1 MSVRCF
7 VHAIGIFVRAQ
18 LITGIVIGLALRLA
32 MRIVAL
38 TDDNPGTDLTA
49 GGTTAIFMVAT
60 IFGAVPSLLFVVLR
74 RFLPGSARR
83 QGLIF
88 GAVMLPIGGM
98 LVVPEALSTGIPWL
112 NIPMF
117 AAVLVLYGLVFSVT
131 VARLDRRTGRRQPR
145 TGSALGSAPE
155 LPASPSGAIRSPSG
169 S

>member
-32 MRIVAL
+32 MRIV
-38 TDDNPGTDLTA
+38 DLTA